1 MTSKRE
7 ELRDCHHCLY
17 EPIDA
22 THKPCSECYNNEHW
36 HCGTPRRE
44 DRATAG
50 RGGGV
55 DDLPKYTRGGT
66 DDI

>member
-44 DRATAG
+44 DRDEALAENAAD
-50 RGGGV
+50 RKK
-55 DDLPKYTRGGT
+55 DDRRMEGEE
-66 DDI
+66 